1 MTPLEKEMTMDEARK
16 NTLGALRKIHGDAPG
31 VTMSNNMT
39 TEITPYILCG
49 IMLGIALG
57 LAIGASFS

>member
-1 MTPLEKEMTMDEARK
+1 MMDEARK
-16 NTLGALRKIHGDAPG
+16 NTLEALRKIHGDNAPG